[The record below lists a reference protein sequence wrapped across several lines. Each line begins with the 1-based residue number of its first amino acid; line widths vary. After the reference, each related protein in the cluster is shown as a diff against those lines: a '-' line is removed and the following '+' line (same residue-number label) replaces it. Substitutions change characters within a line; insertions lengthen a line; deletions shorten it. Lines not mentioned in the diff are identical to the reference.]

1 MRIESTMRRTV
12 GRLALNLAV
21 GAALAVCSAG
31 CSTAGWGPPPPAT
44 AADVSTQSG
53 APRFVK
59 TTGMRLTKAHHA
71 VQVPPNI
78 RVQDC
83 GVVVI
88 SSPAR
93 YVCPNG
99 KVYTTFQ
106 LARAR
111 LKREEEMKMASAGE
125 RSAPAQNAAR

>member
-1 MRIESTMRRTV
+1 MKTGSMCQYSLGV
-12 GRLALNLAV
+12 VAGMALAL
-21 GAALAVCSAG
+21 GIAG
-31 CSTAGWGPPPPAT
+31 CSTAGWGPPPAARPAP
-44 AADVSTQSG
+44 VSAQEG

-59 TTGMRLTKAHHA
+59 TTGMRLTAKQEA
-71 VQVPPNI
+71 VKVPPNI

-93 YVCPNG
+93 YVCPDG
-99 KVYTTFQ
+99 KVYTTFE

-111 LKREEEMKMASAGE
+111 VKREEEMKKMASA
-125 RSAPAQNAAR
+125 SAPMATASASSTR